1 MEAVQE
7 LKGNDNPDIDD
18 GDIAAVLMAA
28 DELKLLKIFPPTPEN
43 IYKAFVKT
51 TDAYINDEKTSKMA
65 VDYYLKKIGEQG

>member
-1 MEAVQE
+1 
-7 LKGNDNPDIDD
+7 
-18 GDIAAVLMAA
+18 MAA

-51 TDAYINDEKTSKMA
+51 TDAYINDETVSKMA